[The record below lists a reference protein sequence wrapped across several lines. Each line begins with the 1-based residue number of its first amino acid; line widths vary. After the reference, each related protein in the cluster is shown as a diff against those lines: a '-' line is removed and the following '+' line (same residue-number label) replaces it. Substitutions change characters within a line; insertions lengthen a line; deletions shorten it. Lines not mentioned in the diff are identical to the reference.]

1 MNAFDAATA
10 LWECEDLELALK
22 LAAGFASSAANS
34 YLEDDIYS
42 REAQALEEL
51 GDHLWLASQY
61 VEKAFPKR
69 EGSFPKEEEKK

>member
-10 LWECEDLELALK
+10 LWECEDMEEALR
-22 LAAGFASSAANS
+22 LAAGFATSAAGS
-34 YLEDDIYS
+34 YLADDIYS

-51 GDHLWLASQY
+51 ADHLWLAAQY
-61 VEKAFPKR
+61 VEKAFPKG